1 MNAGPETS
9 GNGRMTRR
17 RAFRCGAAGLTAV
30 AGVGSIFSFF
40 GRLKDEATPAD
51 VFRGDA
57 PPAGVWEAWRA
68 RGWVKEASHYLKLD
82 GNVQCKVCPNNCV
95 LRPGDRSHC
104 RN

>member
-1 MNAGPETS
+1 MTADGAHAS
-9 GNGRMTRR
+9 GGLFTRR
-17 RAFRCGAAGLTAV
+17 QAIAASASGV
-30 AGVGSIFSFF
+30 VGMAGVGSIWSFF
-40 GRLKDEATPAD
+40 GRAADDAKPAE
-51 VFRGDA
+51 VFKGDA
-57 PPAGVWEAWRA
+57 PKTAVWEAWRA